1 LNNEEQKST
10 LEALTEEMNNAA
22 IDKLGAAI
30 AEAVSTADVQDVLA
44 LLTGS
49 FVALTLEM
57 LRREGHDPK
66 GDVLLDGGE
75 NRDIT
80 IHAPKV

>member
-1 LNNEEQKST
+1 MKTVSQEDS
-10 LEALTEEMNNAA
+10 NAA

-30 AEAVSTADVQDVLA
+30 AEAVSSADVQDVLA
-44 LLTGS
+44 LLTGT

-66 GDVLLDGGE
+66 GDILLDGGE

-80 IHAPKV
+80 IHKAKD

>member
-1 LNNEEQKST
+1 MKTVSQEGS
-10 LEALTEEMNNAA
+10 NAA

>member
-1 LNNEEQKST
+1 MKTVSQEDS
-10 LEALTEEMNNAA
+10 NAA

-30 AEAVSTADVQDVLA
+30 AEAVSNADVQDVLA
-44 LLTGS
+44 LLTGT

-66 GDVLLDGGE
+66 GDILLDGGE

-80 IHAPKV
+80 IHKAKV

>member
-1 LNNEEQKST
+1 MNNEEQKST

-49 FVALTLEM
+49 FVGLTLEL
-57 LRREGHDPK
+57 LRREGHEPT
-66 GDVLLDGGE
+66 GDILLDGGA

-80 IHAPKV
+80 IHKAK